1 MSLPFS
7 LNPFDFLK
15 VLKDKR
21 QMDREQV
28 IGWLQGV
35 KADVRELSEVWLR
48 ISDELEKSKEVDV
61 ANHKELRRM
70 LASQR
75 VLGSRLQEFYNLATV
90 AVGGRVK
97 GEVWDGFIIR
107 FGRVLYQRNI
117 TRADAD
123 AFVAELISTRNRI
136 SLGSQEDD
144 LSHPKTTEDV
154 ALLLQR
160 DLAALDVFIE
170 TIKAAPNAFR

>member
-1 MSLPFS
+1 
-7 LNPFDFLK
+7 
-15 VLKDKR
+15 
-21 QMDREQV
+21 
-28 IGWLQGV
+28 
-35 KADVRELSEVWLR
+35 
-48 ISDELEKSKEVDV
+48 
-61 ANHKELRRM
+61 
-70 LASQR
+70 
-75 VLGSRLQEFYNLATV
+75 
-90 AVGGRVK
+90 
-97 GEVWDGFIIR
+97 VWDGFIIR

-123 AFVAELISTRNRI
+123 AFVAELISTRSRI